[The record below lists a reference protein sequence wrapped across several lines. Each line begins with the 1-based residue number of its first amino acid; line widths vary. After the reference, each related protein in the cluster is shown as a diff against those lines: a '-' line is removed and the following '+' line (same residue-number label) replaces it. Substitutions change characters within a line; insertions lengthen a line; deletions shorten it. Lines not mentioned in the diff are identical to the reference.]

1 MSVEAPRWAAV
12 ALAAMGCQREPPA
25 RAHSPRTEHAD
36 AAVTVATDPSRRCAL
51 RAAPPT
57 VIAELSHADGASIA
71 WNGAHYGVAWSDR
84 ADDERV
90 VRFVRVGADGARL
103 GSPLRMNED
112 RTEAAHPSVTW
123 NGASWVV
130 VWSGGL
136 HALKDIHQGR
146 VDPRGS
152 AAGRPWRMTRTRD
165 REDLQP
171 RIVSIPGGFGL
182 AWVARVAGRRWRL
195 YAQSLDRFD
204 APRGFPVALLD
215 TAVSLGETD
224 LLWTGTQWAA
234 SALSAQREVLRVEL
248 GRLDPRGYGL
258 GGVTRLTPRVIGGV
272 ETRGRYAVAWD
283 GARFAVAWSEVTA
296 GSSHVFFQRAS
307 ARGNLEGAPLDL
319 SESDESAEGPALA
332 RVGEGVVA
340 AAWQVTREG
349 RGRIRVRTIDAASRA
364 QESPVEL
371 QDHDGAVGRP
381 QLVVAGDT
389 LALLSVSDCALTLHR
404 VTLGPCP
411 VRAY

>member
-1 MSVEAPRWAAV
+1 MSQGTWSWPAFALV
-12 ALAAMGCQREPPA
+12 ALGCRREPPPR
-25 RAHSPRTEHAD
+25 RASPWAERAD
-36 AAVTVATDPSRRCAL
+36 AAAPAADPSRRCAL
-51 RAAPPT
+51 RSAPPT
-57 VIAELSHADGASIA
+57 VVTELNELSGAAIA
-71 WNGAHYGVAWSDR
+71 WSGTHYGVAWSDR

-112 RTEAAHPSVTW
+112 RTEAADPSVTW

-136 HALKDIHQGR
+136 HALKDIYQGR

-171 RIVSIPGGFGL
+171 RIASIPSGFGL
-182 AWVARVAGRRWRL
+182 AWVARVSGRRSRL
-195 YAQSLDRFD
+195 YALSLDRFD

-215 TAVSLGETD
+215 TAVSLGETE
-224 LLWTGTQWAA
+224 LVWTGAQWAA

-248 GRLDPRGYGL
+248 GRLDPRGYSL
-258 GGVTRLTPRVIGGV
+258 GSVTRLTPRVIGGV
-272 ETRGRYAVAWD
+272 ETRGRYALAWD

-307 ARGNLEGAPLDL
+307 TRGNLEGAPLDL
-319 SESDESAEGPALA
+319 GDADESADSPSLA

-349 RGRIRVRTIDAASRA
+349 RARIRVRTIDAGSRA
-364 QESPVEL
+364 QEVPVEL
-371 QDHDGAVGRP
+371 QDHNGAVGHP
-381 QLVVAGDT
+381 QLLVAGDT
-389 LALLSVSDCALTLHR
+389 LALLSVSDRALTLHR
-404 VTLGPCP
+404 IALGPCP
-411 VRAY
+411 VGAY

>member
-1 MSVEAPRWAAV
+1 VSHGTWSWPAF
-12 ALAAMGCQREPPA
+12 ALAVLGCRREPPPR
-25 RAHSPRTEHAD
+25 RAPPWAERAD
-36 AAVTVATDPSRRCAL
+36 AAAPGADPSRRCAL
-51 RAAPPT
+51 RSAPPT
-57 VIAELSHADGASIA
+57 VVTELNELSGAAIA
-71 WNGAHYGVAWSDR
+71 WSGTHYGVAWSDR

-90 VRFVRVGADGARL
+90 VRFVRVGADGTRL
-103 GSPLRMNED
+103 GTPLRMNED
-112 RTEAAHPSVTW
+112 RTEAADPSVTW
-123 NGASWVV
+123 NGVSWVV

-136 HALKDIHQGR
+136 HALKDIYQGR

-171 RIVSIPGGFGL
+171 RIASIPGGFGL
-182 AWVARVAGRRWRL
+182 AWVARVSGRRSRL
-195 YAQSLDRFD
+195 YALSLDRFD

-215 TAVSLGETD
+215 TAVSLGETE
-224 LLWTGTQWAA
+224 LVWTGAQWAA

-248 GRLDPRGYGL
+248 GRLDPRGYSL
-258 GGVTRLTPRVIGGV
+258 GSVTRLTPRVIGGV
-272 ETRGRYAVAWD
+272 ETRGRYALAWD

-319 SESDESAEGPALA
+319 GDADESAESPSLA

-349 RGRIRVRTIDAASRA
+349 RARIRVRTIDAGSRA
-364 QESPVEL
+364 QEVPVEL
-371 QDHDGAVGRP
+371 QDHNGAVGHP
-381 QLVVAGDT
+381 QLLVAGDT
-389 LALLSVSDCALTLHR
+389 LALLSVSDRALTLHR
-404 VTLGPCP
+404 IALGPCP
-411 VRAY
+411 VGAY